1 MNCPAHSLRST
12 NIFEIDRRY
21 RVAFHM
27 DPEFLLKTWMMFL
40 TFGPENLGYLSG
52 TPNNTLEIHTMPIYF
67 PLFRSV
73 TEDLPVKYIELDSET
88 RNIHLVAVVNLTSIL
103 FSGEPTRFTVIWKQD
118 KESQLESKARLYEF
132 YANSFG
138 DLEFIQGTE
147 EKENQVYFSLKRARS
162 PLLYLTVDQP
172 VRANSLGDQTFLLK
186 GSNNSIIAQSPMV
199 KIKLKHASLSLPHS
213 EVVCNGQEDY
223 CTILRMPGNTLIC
236 QREAI
241 LLSMTESMKAKF
253 EHRIPPWIIYCL
265 LTFAFLAI
273 VVLIVMFTLKLRT
286 RMISRASFPLD
297 ITQR

>member
-1 MNCPAHSLRST
+1 
-12 NIFEIDRRY
+12 
-21 RVAFHM
+21 M

-73 TEDLPVKYIELDSET
+73 TEDLPVKYIELDSKT
-88 RNIHLVAVVNLTSIL
+88 RNIHLVAVANLSSIL
-103 FSGEPTRFTVIWKQD
+103 SSGGPAEFTIIWEQH
-118 KESQLESKARLYEF
+118 KENQLESRARFYGF

-138 DLEFIQGTE
+138 DLEFTRE
-147 EKENQVYFSLKRARS
+147 TKEKENQVYFNLKHARS
-162 PLLYLTVDQP
+162 PLLYVTVDQP
-172 VRANSLGDQTFLLK
+172 VRANSLGDQTFFLK
-186 GSNNSIIAQSPMV
+186 GINNSIIAQSPMV

-241 LLSMTESMKAKF
+241 VLSMTESVKAKF
-253 EHRIPPWIIYCL
+253 GHGIPPWVIYAL

-273 VVLIVMFTLKLRT
+273 VVLFVIFTLKLRT
-286 RMISRASFPLD
+286 RMISRASFPSD